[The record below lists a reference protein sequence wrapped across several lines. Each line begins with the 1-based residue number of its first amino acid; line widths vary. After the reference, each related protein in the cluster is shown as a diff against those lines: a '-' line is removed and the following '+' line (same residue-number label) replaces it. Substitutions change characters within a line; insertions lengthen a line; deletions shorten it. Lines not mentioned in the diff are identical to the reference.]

1 MSKSY
6 NILALQNYISGRLD
20 AGEMYQLE
28 REALED
34 PLLQDA
40 LDGFMGTEAISHS
53 RLSLLQKRLEH
64 RIVAQ
69 REERNIL
76 HFTWQRLAIASVA
89 CTLFIVAVILFW
101 MINTPSK
108 NAEHNP
114 SSKEV
119 EVLLT
124 NPISASLEEGNIEP
138 LNGWKEYN
146 HYLSTKHQDELT
158 GQKVV
163 IHFEVSAGKPIDIKI
178 ISAASEQAG
187 IQASYLIKQGPKWKG
202 ESGTVNIVF

>member
-6 NILALQNYISGRLD
+6 NILTIQNYISGRLD

-40 LDGFMGTEAISHS
+40 LDGFMDTRAISHS

-76 HFTWQRLAIASVA
+76 HFSWQRLAIASVA
-89 CTLFIVAVILFW
+89 GTLFILAVILFW

-108 NAEHNP
+108 NAAHGP
-114 SSKEV
+114 HSKEV
-119 EVLLT
+119 EVFLT
-124 NPISASLEEGNIEP
+124 NPISASLVDGNIEP

-146 HYLSTKHQDELT
+146 HYLSTKHQEELA
-158 GQKVV
+158 GQEVT
-163 IHFEVSAGKPIDIKI
+163 IHFKVSSGKPTDIKI
-178 ISAASEQAG
+178 ISTKSEQAG
-187 IQASYLIKQGPKWKG
+187 VQASSLIKQGPKWKG
-202 ESGTVNIVF
+202 ESGTVIIVF